1 MKLSKKF
8 IVTFFILILALGY
21 ATCVPKDIRAAPQVP
36 KSTTYY
42 LSTKPYVTG
51 ITINGWYKLKKSAI
65 KSSNKKIIEINDVTR
80 TEGKGGKSTSIM
92 FSIKK
97 PGSSTISF
105 KIDKKKYQTKI
116 YAKKYKNPAKFIS
129 ITGVKAGDETNLA
142 SLLNKTSS
150 FDKLKLDKT
159 VKDPRIKVTAK
170 KGWKISSLN
179 YQTLANN
186 PNEESGNR
194 YYKSPVSKAEMPIFS
209 KTKELKKDAGG
220 YYVEVGLVNTKDGA
234 HLSLGYYIDVGT
246 HS

>member
-1 MKLSKKF
+1 MKSIKKL
-8 IVTFFILILALGY
+8 IVTFLVLVLLLSYVSY
-21 ATCVPKDIRAAPQVP
+21 ATTTVQAAPQVP
-36 KSTTYY
+36 NSMTYY
-42 LSTKPYVTG
+42 LTNKPYITNL
-51 ITINGWYKLKKSAI
+51 TINGWYKIKKSAV
-65 KSSNKKIIEINDVTR
+65 KSSNKKIVEINDVTR
-80 TEGKGGKSTSIM
+80 VEGKGGKSTSIM

-129 ITGVKAGDETNLA
+129 ITGVKVGDETNLA

-159 VKDPRIKVTAK
+159 VKNPRIKVTVK

-194 YYKSPVSKAEMPIFS
+194 YYKSPVSKAEMPIFN
-209 KTKELKKDAGG
+209 KAKELKKDAGG
-220 YYVEVGLVNTKDGA
+220 YFVEVYLVNTKDGA